1 MTIAVTGATGH
12 LGRLAVQALLARGVP
27 PADIVATGRNIA
39 KIAELADLGV
49 QVRASD
55 YTEADSLRAV
65 FEGTDRVLFV
75 SGSEA
80 GQRLA
85 QHRNVVAALS
95 DTKPDLVAY
104 TSIAHADTAH
114 LRLASEH
121 LATERLL
128 AEAGLPYTFLRN
140 SWYVENYTQQLPVY
154 LEHGGVLGSA
164 GDGRVSAALRSEY
177 AEAAAA
183 VLTSDGHAGE
193 VYELGGDESFTLS
206 ELAATIGTA
215 AGRDVAYIDL
225 PADAY
230 TEALVQ
236 AGLDRSYAETLADA
250 DLGLARGELLVDTGH
265 LNRLIG
271 RPTTSR
277 LGVVTEAL
285 AGLAVT
291 G

>member
-271 RPTTSR
+271 RPTTSL